1 MTIQISTVANSQSF
15 GTWLQRTNDLI
26 YIVGANA
33 VTADSTTTGSITT
46 GNAYVNGIF
55 GSNTLYVTTIKAG
68 NIWSNGALVTVASNT
83 FVNSYVTIGNSTV
96 NTAYIGWVSGNNTI
110 FDLYANNNTFV
121 SIAYQNLSNGAAA
134 SADLILLNNA
144 ADNLNGYLDIGINS
158 SNYSDPAFT
167 VLDPG
172 GSYLIAANNV
182 LAIGTDG
189 AKHVKFFA
197 NGTLANN
204 EVMRI
209 TAGANVGIGNT
220 NPNAKLQVTGT
231 ANISGNVVISGAVNL
246 SNTLTIIG
254 NTNLSNT
261 ITVNGAANFSNT
273 ANVVGAFG
281 VANLSTLDSLIVTN
295 GANVGGNFNVTGT
308 SNVTILNSSNL
319 INAANLVATIAN
331 TANVNV
337 SNTIRIGVSNS
348 SSNGMIANNTTM
360 YLGNTS
366 IYTSI
371 GPNTSIFQNITT
383 GNLNVISTIVGS
395 FSPNGNIIPAGSNG
409 LVQIGTSLNTF
420 AHIYVNNVFSNS
432 IASYSGDLNINS
444 NTEISGTF
452 GINGISETYTN
463 TYSYSSNTIA
473 TVDSYSAA
481 TYRSA
486 EYTVQATDAAT
497 GSYHFT
503 KLLVTHDGSTGYVTE
518 YGTINNSGNLLTFSV
533 DINSGSVRLRGTP
546 TSSNAS
552 LVMTVKYVRN
562 AITV

>member
-15 GTWLQRTNDLI
+15 GTWLQRTNDII
-26 YIVGANA
+26 YIIGANA

-55 GSNTLYVTTIKAG
+55 GTNTLYVTNISAG
-68 NIWSNGALVTVASNT
+68 NIWSNGALITVTSNT

-96 NTAYIGWVSGNNTI
+96 NTAYIGWVAGNNTI
-110 FDLYANNNTFV
+110 FDLYANNNNYV
-121 SIAYQNLSNGAAA
+121 SIAYQNLSNGGSA
-134 SADLILLNNA
+134 SADLILLNDA

-158 SNYSDPAFT
+158 SNYSDPSFT

-172 GSYLIAANNV
+172 GSYIIAANNV
-182 LAIGTDG
+182 LAMGTDG
-189 AKHVKFFA
+189 AKHIKFFA

-231 ANISGNVVISGAVNL
+231 ANVSGNVTISGAVNM
-246 SNTLTIIG
+246 SNTVTIIG

-273 ANVVGAFG
+273 ANVVGTFG
-281 VANLSTLDSLIVTN
+281 VANLSTLDSLVVTN
-295 GANVGGNFNVTGT
+295 VANVGGNFNVFGT
-308 SNVTILNSSNL
+308 SNVTILNSNNL
-319 INAANLVATIAN
+319 INAANLVAVIAN

-337 SNTIRIGVSNS
+337 SNTVRIGVSNS
-348 SSNGMIANNTTM
+348 SSNGLIANNTTL
-360 YLGNTS
+360 YVGNTTVYSS
-366 IYTSI
+366 IT
-371 GPNTSIFQNITT
+371 PNTVIFQNVTT
-383 GNLNVISTIVGS
+383 GNLNIIGTLVGS
-395 FSPNGNIIPAGSNG
+395 FSPNGNIIPTGSNG
-409 LVQIGTSLNTF
+409 FIQIGTALNTF

-432 IASYSGDLNINS
+432 ITSYSGDLNVVA
-444 NTEISGTF
+444 NTEVTGTI

-463 TYSYSSNTIA
+463 TYSYSSNAVA

-481 TYRSA
+481 AFRSA

-497 GSYHFT
+497 SSYHFT

-518 YGTINNSGNLLTFSV
+518 YGTINNNGNLLTFTV
-533 DINSGSVRLRGTP
+533 DINAGNVRLRGTP

-552 LVMTVKYVRN
+552 LIMAVKYVRN